1 MIIPIFPLEIVQFP
15 GVGTPLHIFE
25 PRYRQ
30 LLTDIQ
36 KTDNTFGI
44 ILMSKSDSP
53 AAGAVGCTVEVV
65 ANKTMEDGRSNI
77 LCAGKNRFTVK
88 RLVDGEPYQQ
98 AEIEFFGD
106 DLIFDEDFVL
116 RDKSKGLFTQLIKAA
131 MQLNEVNVTEIP
143 ELPSDPVTL
152 SFVISSSLDVE
163 LEEKQMWLEMT
174 KTNLR
179 LSRLN
184 NRLKDMIE
192 HLQLRLE
199 VQQFATQRK
208 ISNPDTET
216 D

>member
-1 MIIPIFPLEIVQFP
+1 MIIPIFPLELVQFP
-15 GVGTPLHIFE
+15 AVATPLHIFE

-36 KTDNTFGI
+36 KTDHTFGI
-44 ILMSKSDSP
+44 IFTSKFDLP
-53 AAGAVGCTVEVV
+53 EPGAVGCTVEVV
-65 ANKTMEDGRSNI
+65 ANEKMEDGRSNI
-77 LCAGKNRFTVK
+77 LCAGKNRFIVK
-88 RLVDGEPYQQ
+88 KLVDGEPYQQ

-116 RDKSKGLFTQLIKAA
+116 RDKSSGLFTQLIKAA

-143 ELPSDPVTL
+143 ELPDDPVTL
-152 SFVISSSLDVE
+152 SFVMASSLDVE

-174 KTNLR
+174 NTNLR

-199 VQQFATQRK
+199 VRQITNPRKAT
-208 ISNPDTET
+208 DF
-216 D
+216 DV